1 MRKHVNE
8 AVNLPDKAALYASV
22 GLTADSA
29 QAPDAGVS
37 TADYFSLLE
46 TIAKSEWPSLGF
58 HMRVCAGMRCEEFGA
73 VGLAIKSAPTLR
85 HGFQRM
91 HRYARLYNKTSAFA
105 VEDKGHV
112 YCWTHRR
119 PEPQRL
125 GNHLSNEAALATFLL
140 VYFGVRIFGSTLS
153 QRAQAHPHLGGVDRV
168 FGIFVGLTRALV
180 LLGAIHLVVVAA
192 MPGERTPRWLGE
204 ASLYSVSAGAAR
216 AIQFVLPGIGR
227 GADALAPVVD
237 SSVRQG
243 FSGDDALPKT
253 QTGPNSPD
261 TAR

>member
-1 MRKHVNE
+1 VTAWDVFSILILLASGAAGWIRGGTRELLTLLSFVL
-8 AVNLPDKAALYASV
+8 AAFIALIALP
-22 GLTADSA
+22 
-29 QAPDAGVS
+29 
-37 TADYFSLLE
+37 F
-46 TIAKSEWPSLGF
+46 
-58 HMRVCAGMRCEEFGA
+58 
-73 VGLAIKSAPTLR
+73 SAPVGKALIDPDWAGTL
-85 HGFQRM
+85 M
-91 HRYARLYNKTSAFA
+91 
-105 VEDKGHV
+105 
-112 YCWTHRR
+112 
-119 PEPQRL
+119 
-125 GNHLSNEAALATFLL
+125 AALATFLL

-153 QRAQAHPHLGGVDRV
+153 RRAQAHPHLGGIDRV

-204 ASLYSVSAGAAR
+204 ASLYAVSAGAAR
-216 AIQFVLPGIGR
+216 SIQFVLPGIGR